1 MREEDVNNQAE
12 RRTKDRSD
20 FLLQGGILALASLIV
35 RLIGMIY
42 RIPMVNFIGS
52 EGNGYYSNAFSVYN
66 ILLLLSSYSLP
77 LAVSRMISVR
87 VAHGKWKETKK
98 ITFVALLFAAVVGTV
113 FGLLTF
119 FLSDFFCTT
128 LLKSPLSAIALK
140 MLAPTVAIVAFLGVF
155 RGFFQGLQTMIPTAF
170 SQIIEQIINAIVS
183 IVMAA
188 VLASYGAKIVLE
200 TGQIGWQGAWGAAG
214 GTIGTGAGALA
225 ALIFLVVLF
234 VNYRKTL
241 ERKAAKDPSK
251 KVASEWKLL
260 SILSVTAVPIIL
272 STATYNAID
281 IIDAALFNH
290 AMAAKGLTVDVYTA
304 IWGDYNSAYL
314 LLVHLPVALASAIG
328 SALVPSLAAAYSRQ
342 DHNEVLAK
350 IELAVRV
357 TLLVAIPCAFGYMAI
372 GGNLAK
378 LLFPGISDQAQKF
391 LAVGGLAVAFHSLAT
406 VTNAILQGLN
416 RMRRPMIHSFISL
429 AGHVLLLVLLLFVFK
444 MDIFAVIVCYMIF
457 SLVIAVLNILAI
469 RKLTGYRL
477 DPKHS
482 ILMPVIASAV
492 VVIVCLIVAFV
503 FSRFLKGRAMN
514 LLIVLVSLILG
525 IAVYVVGVL
534 LTGCLSKA
542 QVLELPFGKKIARL
556 FTKLRLFRS

>member
-1 MREEDVNNQAE
+1 MSQDVNTQEA
-12 RRTKDRSD
+12 RRAQDRSD
-20 FLLQGGILALASLIV
+20 FLLQGGILALASFIV

-87 VAHGKWKETKK
+87 VAHGKWKETKR
-98 ITFVALLFAAVVGTV
+98 ITFVAILFAAVVGTV
-113 FGLLTF
+113 FGLITF

-155 RGFFQGLQTMIPTAF
+155 RGFFQGLQTMIPTAV

-188 VLASYGAKIVLE
+188 VLAAYGAGIVLE
-200 TGQIGWQGAWGAAG
+200 TGQVGWKGAWGAAG

-234 VNYRKTL
+234 VAYRKTL
-241 ERKAAKDPSK
+241 DRKAAKDPSK
-251 KVASEWKLL
+251 KVASHWKLL
-260 SILSVTAVPIIL
+260 SILSLTAVPIIL

-290 AMAAKGLTVDVYTA
+290 AMSAKGVTVDAYTS

-328 SALVPSLAAAYSRQ
+328 SALVPALAAAYTRQ
-342 DHNEVLAK
+342 DHAEVMSK
-350 IELAVRV
+350 IELAIRV

-378 LLFPGISDQAQKF
+378 LLFPGISDEAQTY

-429 AGHVLLLVLLLFVFK
+429 AGHVLLLVLMLFVFK
-444 MDIFAVIVCYMIF
+444 MDIYAVIICYMLF
-457 SLVIAVLNILAI
+457 SLVIAVLNIIAI
-469 RKLTGYRL
+469 NRLTGYKL
-477 DPKHS
+477 DPRYS
-482 ILMPVIASAV
+482 ILMPVIVSAV
-492 VVIVCLIVAFV
+492 VVVICLAVAFI
-503 FSRFLKGRAMN
+503 FSRFLSGRLMN
-514 LLIVLVSLILG
+514 LMIVLVSLVLG
-525 IAVYVVGVL
+525 IGVYVVGIL
-534 LTGCLSKA
+534 LTGCLKKD
-542 QVLELPFGKKIARL
+542 QILELPFGARLVRL
-556 FTKLRLFRS
+556 FTKLRLLRQ

>member
-128 LLKSPLSAIALK
+128 LLKSPLSSIALK

-290 AMAAKGLTVDVYTA
+290 AMAAKGLTVTALTAPFTIASLAYT
-304 IWGDYNSAYL
+304 
-314 LLVHLPVALASAIG
+314 VALDACFCNI
-328 SALVPSLAAAYSRQ
+328 
-342 DHNEVLAK
+342 
-350 IELAVRV
+350 I
-357 TLLVAIPCAFGYMAI
+357 
-372 GGNLAK
+372 
-378 LLFPGISDQAQKF
+378 
-391 LAVGGLAVAFHSLAT
+391 LAT
-406 VTNAILQGLN
+406 
-416 RMRRPMIHSFISL
+416 SF
-429 AGHVLLLVLLLFVFK
+429 
-444 MDIFAVIVCYMIF
+444 
-457 SLVIAVLNILAI
+457 
-469 RKLTGYRL
+469 
-477 DPKHS
+477 P
-482 ILMPVIASAV
+482 
-492 VVIVCLIVAFV
+492 
-503 FSRFLKGRAMN
+503 
-514 LLIVLVSLILG
+514 
-525 IAVYVVGVL
+525 
-534 LTGCLSKA
+534 
-542 QVLELPFGKKIARL
+542 
-556 FTKLRLFRS
+556 

>member
-1 MREEDVNNQAE
+1 MKQEVNTQEERHGKGQ
-12 RRTKDRSD
+12 SD
-20 FLLQGGILALASLIV
+20 FLLQGGILALASFVV

-42 RIPMVNFIGS
+42 RIPMVNIIGS

-87 VAHGKWKETKK
+87 VAHGKWKETKR
-98 ITFVALLFAAVVGTV
+98 ITVVAIIFAAVVGTV

-128 LLKSPLSAIALK
+128 LLRSPLSSIALK

-155 RGFFQGLQTMIPTAF
+155 RGFFQGLQTMIPTAV
-170 SQIIEQIINAIVS
+170 SQIIEQIINAIFSV
-183 IVMAA
+183 VMAA
-188 VLASYGAKIVLE
+188 VLAAYGARIVAE
-200 TGQIGWQGAWGAAG
+200 TGQIGWKGAWGAAG

-234 VNYRKTL
+234 FSYRKTL
-241 ERKAAKDPSK
+241 EQRVRKDPSK
-251 KVASEWKLL
+251 KIASQWKLL
-260 SILSVTAVPIIL
+260 SILSLTAVPIIL

-290 AMAAKGLTVDVYTA
+290 ASGMKGLTVDVYTA
-304 IWGDYNSAYL
+304 TWGDYNSAYL

-328 SALVPSLAAAYSRQ
+328 SALVPALAAAYSRQ
-342 DHNEVLAK
+342 DHEEVMKK
-350 IELAVRV
+350 IELAIRV
-357 TLLVAIPCAFGYMAI
+357 TLLIAIPCAFGYMAI

-378 LLFPGISDQAQKF
+378 LLFPGISDEAQTY
-391 LAVGGLAVAFHSLAT
+391 LAAGGLAVAFHSLAT

-429 AGHVLLLVLLLFVFK
+429 AGHVLLLVLMLFVFK
-444 MDIFAVIVCYMIF
+444 MGIFAVIICYMIF

-469 RKLTGYRL
+469 KKLTGYRL
-477 DPKHS
+477 NPKFS
-482 ILMPVIASAV
+482 ILMPVIVSAV
-492 VVIVCLIVAFV
+492 VVVICLVVAFI
-503 FSRFLKGRAMN
+503 FSRFLSGRILN

-525 IAVYVVGVL
+525 IAVYLAGIL
-534 LTGCLSKA
+534 LTGCLRKA
-542 QVLELPFGKKIARL
+542 QVLELPFGKKMVKL
-556 FTKLRLFRS
+556 FTKLRLLHE